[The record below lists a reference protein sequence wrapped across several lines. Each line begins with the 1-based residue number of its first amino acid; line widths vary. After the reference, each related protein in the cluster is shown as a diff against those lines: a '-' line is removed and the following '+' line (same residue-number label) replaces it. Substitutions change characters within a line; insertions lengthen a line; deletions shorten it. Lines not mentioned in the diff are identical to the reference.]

1 MSPRTDPR
9 PSPAPPAPTRGDG
22 GPTPR
27 QLEDDEDGTYTP
39 RFVSAKP
46 SGRKP
51 AVLTRSLNS
60 PRINALNSPRAA
72 PASRGAGS
80 LGSPRASLPSG
91 RREEPGE
98 QVMSFSLAR
107 SLSSLSLS
115 LLSGVVHLSICPPVD
130 EWERTQKSA
139 ASWAAARAIQSL
151 RESSPRSRGGASA
164 GGGAV
169 AGTGSAGGAGAGA
182 GSERNRIEEITAL
195 LSRLAEEEVLLGQVG
210 VGGGQQAGAGRGR
223 RQFGGRPVEVAGDI
237 DKAWRDEV
245 IRQEGSVL
253 SRRLWEQEDAGV
265 LARRAHAGGVG
276 KGGDRGGDESLA
288 SDRSHW
294 HRDSSPLAS
303 HRSR

>member
-1 MSPRTDPR
+1 MDLLEILAAGSGGGLGSIGASCGGVRGKEELGLSPRTDPR

-72 PASRGAGS
+72 PGSRGAGS

-115 LLSGVVHLSICPPVD
+115 LSSAALSICLSVHLLTSGSGHRSQRRRGQLLGRSSRS
-130 EWERTQKSA
+130 ERVR
-139 ASWAAARAIQSL
+139 RA
-151 RESSPRSRGGASA
+151 PGAGRVPGAGRWQGRVA
-164 GGGAV
+164 GGGQ
-169 AGTGSAGGAGAGA
+169 GQGLGLSAIG
-182 GSERNRIEEITAL
+182 L
-195 LSRLAEEEVLLGQVG
+195 
-210 VGGGQQAGAGRGR
+210 
-223 RQFGGRPVEVAGDI
+223 
-237 DKAWRDEV
+237 K
-245 IRQEGSVL
+245 
-253 SRRLWEQEDAGV
+253 
-265 LARRAHAGGVG
+265 
-276 KGGDRGGDESLA
+276 K
-288 SDRSHW
+288 
-294 HRDSSPLAS
+294 
-303 HRSR
+303 